1 MLACCAFSTNIK
13 SRTLQIGRR
22 VRFFPVVR
30 ELSLRL
36 AVIRTKSDWRWKPAM
51 RHNLPMPSASRR
63 SFLRATLGATSSA
76 LALSGLDLDASTPRE
91 SPEFKIGVA
100 SYSLRKFPRA
110 EAIQMMKRLGLRYV
124 NIKSYHLPL
133 DSTPEQIREARKEF
147 ANAGLVIAGGG
158 NIEFRKDDES
168 DIRHKFEYA
177 KLAGMP
183 LIVCAPTKVTLQKL
197 EKFVQEYDIKIAVH
211 NHGPKDIFPAPQDAL
226 KILQDMDPRCGVCV
240 DVAHTTE
247 AGVNPLDAIKAS
259 RSRLHDMH
267 IKDMR
272 VFGDVNT
279 LCDVGDGVLP
289 IPAIFSE
296 LHKMRYTGCVNLEY
310 EINENDPLLGMA
322 RSYAYMHG
330 VLAGLKG
337 IPRG

>member
-1 MLACCAFSTNIK
+1 
-13 SRTLQIGRR
+13 
-22 VRFFPVVR
+22 
-30 ELSLRL
+30 
-36 AVIRTKSDWRWKPAM
+36 M
-51 RHNLPMPSASRR
+51 RHNLFMHSASRR
-63 SFLRATLGATSSA
+63 SFLQTVLGAGPA
-76 LALSGLDLDASTPRE
+76 LALSGGGLGAFTPQDE
-91 SPEFKIGVA
+91 AGFKLGVA

-110 EAIQMMKRLGLRYV
+110 EAIQMIKRLGVRYV
-124 NIKSYHLPL
+124 NIKSFHLPL
-133 DSTPEQIREARKEF
+133 ESTPDQIREARKEF
-147 ANAGLVIAGGG
+147 EDAGLVIVGGG

-183 LIVCAPTKVTLQKL
+183 LMVCAPTKVTLPKL
-197 EKFVQEYDIKIAVH
+197 EKYVREYDIKIAVH

-226 KILQDMDPRCGVCV
+226 RILKDMDPRCGVCV
-240 DVAHTTE
+240 DVAHTAE
-247 AGVNPLDAIKAS
+247 AGVKPLDAIAAS
-259 RSRLHDMH
+259 GARMLDMH

-289 IPAIFSE
+289 IPAIFSA
-296 LHKMRYTGCVNLEY
+296 LQKMHYTACVNLEY
-310 EINENDPLLGMA
+310 EINENDPFVGMA

-337 IPRG
+337 PA